1 MVPNCWIART
11 DIRWYYRHFPIDPA
25 HWEYT
30 LFAWQ
35 FLDGVV
41 IQFLNLEIACITY
54 ELENKLASMLQV
66 VAAKKE
72 RRE

>member
-1 MVPNCWIART
+1 MGPGS
-11 DIRWYYRHFPIDPA
+11 YA
-25 HWEYT
+25 HRIMRP
-30 LFAWQ
+30 
-35 FLDGVV
+35 VV